1 MNQHKKTYLKKLR
14 LLLNQVILIMTKK
27 AQAALEYL
35 MTYGWAILIIAII
48 AGALYYMNVFSS
60 SCDSP
65 ISTGF
70 SGVEILSNDF
80 AFTSEGDLEIILTNA
95 AAETV
100 HILNVTV
107 QNGTSTDVANT
118 TALTLDAG
126 TTITYTFSG
135 LTSPGSK
142 GSCYT
147 EDVAIYYTRG
157 DLSTIF
163 KSTGSLRHAVQ

>member
-1 MNQHKKTYLKKLR
+1 MN
-14 LLLNQVILIMTKK
+14 KK

-60 SCDSP
+60 SCETP

-80 AFTSEGDLEIILTNA
+80 VFTSSGDLEIILTNA

-100 HILNVTV
+100 NIINVTV
-107 QNGTSTDVANT
+107 QNGTSTAANT

-126 TTITYTFSG
+126 STITYTFSG
-135 LTSPGSK
+135 LTSPGSA
-142 GSCYT
+142 GTCYT
-147 EDVAIYYTRG
+147 EDVSIYYTRG
-157 DLSTIF
+157 DLSTTF